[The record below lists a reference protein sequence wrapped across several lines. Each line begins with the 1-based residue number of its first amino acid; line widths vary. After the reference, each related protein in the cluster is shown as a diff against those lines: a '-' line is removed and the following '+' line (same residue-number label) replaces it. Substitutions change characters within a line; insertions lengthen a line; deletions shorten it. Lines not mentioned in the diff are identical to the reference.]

1 MKLQLALDR
10 PDLSREL
17 ELARQVDRYVDL
29 IEAGTPLLIREGIR
43 AVRELRRRHR
53 GTMIVADIKVID
65 AGEPIA
71 ELAFAA
77 GANVVTVLGCASNEV
92 IERVVRSAQRY
103 DGEVMADSL
112 SVLDITGRT
121 RELRELG
128 VTSLC
133 INRRGFKKLKTIGT
147 NTATPRLVEEVSL
160 PAGGIDVDE
169 LSGLK
174 PLAGVTSARLL
185 QASAGR
191 GGQACAACATEF
203 LSGDSLSGTTL
214 LLSWFAVRR
223 KTPLTAELLWSL
235 RFLMPRHAEVN
246 RR

>member
-133 INRRGFKKLKTIGT
+133 INRRGFKKLKTDRDET
-147 NTATPRLVEEVSL
+147 LRQLAELVEEVHL
-160 PAGGIDVDE
+160 PVYLAGGIDVDE
-169 LSGLK
+169 LSGLREV
-174 PLAGVTSARLL
+174 PLAGVIVGAAIAEASSPAEVARQMRRLL
-185 QASAGR
+185 
-191 GGQACAACATEF
+191 
-203 LSGDSLSGTTL
+203 D
-214 LLSWFAVRR
+214 
-223 KTPLTAELLWSL
+223 
-235 RFLMPRHAEVN
+235 
-246 RR
+246 